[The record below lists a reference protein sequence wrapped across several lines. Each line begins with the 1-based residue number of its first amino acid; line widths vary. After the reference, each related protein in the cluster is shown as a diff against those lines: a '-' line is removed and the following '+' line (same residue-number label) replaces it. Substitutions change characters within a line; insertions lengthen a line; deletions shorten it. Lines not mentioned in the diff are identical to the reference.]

1 MARLVKGR
9 RGGLNGSK
17 EVDMTTA
24 VKKIKTTAAVFEL
37 PQKLGILQYV
47 EYEPPPRE
55 WCTNDGC
62 LYEGVLTA
70 EGCRKGVCVR
80 YRVWVHS
87 RDKRRWE
94 AKEKWRRKRDED
106 VGGCIRQQ
114 VADALWELA
123 EKYDVGVWYEYVR
136 VGVGVNQYDVFCG
149 VVVDGVRL
157 DQPYCRAVEECVEEI
172 LRDYGRELERLKETP
187 EPALVVRSDPVEELL
202 REWPELEAFG
212 VEWVRKWL
220 DLRDRLIEIAKV
232 MRRYPWMVEVVRQ
245 RPMSILH
252 PYMVEVY
259 VAVDGSEACLSLNP
273 PKAFCARDGAVR
285 ETRLELEFSRYEVYE
300 EKIREVYR
308 PKGLLAYT
316 TAAREYVRIL

>member
-1 MARLVKGR
+1 
-9 RGGLNGSK
+9 
-17 EVDMTTA
+17 MTT

-47 EYEPPPRE
+47 EYEPPRRE

-62 LYEGVLTA
+62 LYEGLLTA

-87 RDKRRWE
+87 RDRRTWG
-94 AKEKWRRKRDED
+94 AKEKWRRRRDEE

-114 VADALWELA
+114 VADALWELSG
-123 EKYDVGVWYEYVR
+123 KYDVGVWYEYVR

-157 DQPYCRAVEECVEEI
+157 DQPYCRAVEECVEEM
-172 LRDYGRELERLKETP
+172 LRDYGREVERLREPP
-187 EPALVVRSDPVEELL
+187 EPALVIKIDPVEELL
-202 REWPELEAFG
+202 REWPELGAFG
-212 VEWVRKWL
+212 TEWVRKWL
-220 DLRDRLIEIAKV
+220 DLRDRLVEIAK
-232 MRRYPWMVEVVRQ
+232 MLRRFPWMVEVVRQ
-245 RPMSILH
+245 KPMSILH

-259 VAVDGSEACLSLNP
+259 VARDGSEACLSLNP
-273 PKAFCARDGAVR
+273 PKAFCARDGTAR
-285 ETRLELEFSRYEVYE
+285 ESRLELEFSRYETCE
-300 EKIREVYR
+300 DKIREVYR

-316 TAAREYVRIL
+316 TAAGEYIRLL

>member
-1 MARLVKGR
+1 
-9 RGGLNGSK
+9 
-17 EVDMTTA
+17 MTTA
-24 VKKIKTTAAVFEL
+24 AKKIKTTAAVFEL

-70 EGCRKGVCVR
+70 EGCRRGVCVR

-87 RDKRRWE
+87 RDRRRWE
-94 AKEKWRRKRDED
+94 VGERWRRRRSDED
-106 VGGCIRQQ
+106 VGGCLRQQ

-123 EKYDVGVWYEYVR
+123 EKYNVGVWYKKVTEKVGMFRYETYVYCGP
-136 VGVGVNQYDVFCG
+136 VVNGVE
-149 VVVDGVRL
+149 L
-157 DQPYCRAVEECVEEI
+157 DQPRYRTAEECARQI
-172 LRDYGRELERLKETP
+172 LEDYKREVERLREP
-187 EPALVVRSDPVEELL
+187 PQPALVVKIDPVEELL
-202 REWPELEAFG
+202 KEWPELEAFG

-232 MRRYPWMVEVVRQ
+232 MRRFPWMVEVVKQ

-252 PYMVEVY
+252 PYTVEVY

-273 PKAFCARDGAVR
+273 PKAFCARDGAVK
-285 ETRLELEFSRYEVYE
+285 EVRLELAFSRYETYE
-300 EKIREVYR
+300 DKMREVYR

-316 TAAREYVRIL
+316 TAAREYAKLL

>member
-1 MARLVKGR
+1 
-9 RGGLNGSK
+9 
-17 EVDMTTA
+17 MTTA
-24 VKKIKTTAAVFEL
+24 KKIKTVAAVFEL

-55 WCTNDGC
+55 WCTEDGC
-62 LYEGVLTA
+62 LYEGMLTA

-87 RDKRRWE
+87 KDRRRWE
-94 AKEKWRRKRDED
+94 AGERWRRRRDEEA
-106 VGGCIRQQ
+106 GGCIRQQ
-114 VADALWELA
+114 VADALWELSG
-123 EKYDVGVWYEYVR
+123 KYDVGVWYEYRR
-136 VGVGVNQYDVFCG
+136 VGMWVNQYDVFCG
-149 VVVDGVRL
+149 VVVDGLRL
-157 DQPYCRAVEECVEEI
+157 YQPHCRTVDECVRQI
-172 LRDYGRELERLKETP
+172 LEDYRREVEKLKEP
-187 EPALVVRSDPVEELL
+187 PPPPPPDPAEEFLK
-202 REWPELEAFG
+202 EWPELQVFG

-232 MRRYPWMVEVVRQ
+232 MRRFPWMVEVVKQ

-259 VAVDGSEACLSLNP
+259 VTRDGSDVCLSPNP

-285 ETRLELEFSRYEVYE
+285 ETKLELAFSRYEVYE

-308 PKGLLAYT
+308 PKGLLAFT
-316 TAAREYVRIL
+316 TAAREYVKIL